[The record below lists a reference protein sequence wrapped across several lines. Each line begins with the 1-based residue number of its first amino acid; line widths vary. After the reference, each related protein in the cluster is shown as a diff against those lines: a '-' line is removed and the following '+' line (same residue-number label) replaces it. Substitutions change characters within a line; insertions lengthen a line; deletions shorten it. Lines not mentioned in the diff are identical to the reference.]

1 MTILFAFRFD
11 SNLPASC
18 VVGCPNRSTRI
29 PQFHRHHVVE
39 RSCWTAGPKRPCPGT
54 VRQIS
59 TESRNIFKSR
69 NILNLVGSMVKA
81 FEIRPFKQFG
91 TFVQSRKTLKLKDV
105 FQHLQHILAHQLNL
119 LQGIFRFPLLDPKA
133 GRRLLEMNTLNTG
146 GHFKEENVASIHF
159 ISNAASTT
167 VTSTTTTTTTTNTTT
182 QCSLLVPYYR
192 EAK

>member
-1 MTILFAFRFD
+1 
-11 SNLPASC
+11 
-18 VVGCPNRSTRI
+18 
-29 PQFHRHHVVE
+29 
-39 RSCWTAGPKRPCPGT
+39 
-54 VRQIS
+54 
-59 TESRNIFKSR
+59 
-69 NILNLVGSMVKA
+69 MVKTL
-81 FEIRPFKQFG
+81 EMRPFKQFG

-167 VTSTTTTTTTTNTTT
+167 VTSTTTTTTNTTT
-182 QCSLLVPYYR
+182 QCSLLVSYYR